1 MYQTVKR
8 GDPKLDVTFDLTTM
22 LEHVTLVI
30 TDKSAG
36 EYYVVNNDQVSA
48 PHRGDPLTQVA
59 PQYGAVRG
67 LPYAVGPAVTS
78 LDRRRIRRGNSTTR
92 RGFVTL
98 PRWTGG

>member
-36 EYYVVNNDQVSA
+36 EYFHTVLPIARVALGILHLKALGGALTAKEDAIVKFCAAVPMFKQQMDAYVA
-48 PHRGDPLTQVA
+48 G
-59 PQYGAVRG
+59 GAMG
-67 LPYAVGPAVTS
+67 K
-78 LDRRRIRRGNSTTR
+78 
-92 RGFVTL
+92 F
-98 PRWTGG
+98 